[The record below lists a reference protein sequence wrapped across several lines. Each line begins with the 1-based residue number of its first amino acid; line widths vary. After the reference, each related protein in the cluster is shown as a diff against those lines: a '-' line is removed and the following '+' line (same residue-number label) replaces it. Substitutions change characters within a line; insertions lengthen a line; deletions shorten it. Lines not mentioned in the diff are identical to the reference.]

1 MTEQSRLIGFYAESI
16 VQTVREPLLVLDEGL
31 RVVTANQA
39 FYQAFEVTSQET
51 EHTLIYELG
60 NHQWDIP
67 ELRKLLEG
75 VMPEH
80 REFHDFSVEHDFP
93 QVGVRTMLLNARQ
106 VVQEPD
112 KPPLI
117 LLAIEDVTERDR
129 AEKVAQLAREY
140 AESIIDT
147 VREPLLVLDND
158 QRVISASRAFRDTFD
173 VTAEETEHTLIYE
186 LGNHQWDIPE
196 LRKLLEEV
204 IPKHREF
211 HDFPVEHDFPQLGVR
226 TMLLNACQLV
236 QEPDKPPL
244 ILLAIEDITE
254 RKQAEEALIEAKEL
268 NEVTLHSIG
277 DAVITTDSEG
287 VIRYLNPVAEKLTG
301 WRAEEAQG
309 QPVHTVFRIIREEDR
324 EPVPNLVARCIK
336 ENQAIGLGNHTILI
350 SRNGREYAI
359 QDSAAPI
366 RSPDGKLFGV
376 VVVFSDVTETRRL
389 AEQMAYQAS
398 HDSLTGLV
406 NRQEF
411 ERRLSRTLETARTD
425 TVEHTLCY
433 LDLDQFKVI
442 NDTCGHVAGDEL
454 LRQLAS
460 VLHDKVR
467 KRDTLARLGGDE
479 FGVLMEHC
487 HLDEGLRVA
496 NALRDAVESFR
507 FRWEDKNFLIGASIG
522 IASVTEAT
530 ESVARVLS
538 QADSACYT
546 AKDRGRNRI
555 QVYSVEDTEFVRRS
569 GEMEWVRQ
577 INQTLEEDRFRLFCQ
592 PIVAI
597 EPGGDEKGHY
607 EILLRMVNE
616 EGTLVLPA
624 EFFPAAERYHLA
636 SKIDQ
641 WVIATTFE
649 WLRHH
654 PDLLDHLS
662 MCSINQSGHS
672 LGDAAFLE
680 YVNREF
686 EKNGIPGS
694 KICFEIT
701 ETAAIANFAS
711 ASRLIT
717 DLKKRGC
724 QFALDDFGSGLCSFA
739 YLRALPVDFLKIDGA
754 FVKNIVDDPVDF
766 AMVKSIND
774 MGHVL
779 GKQTIAEF
787 VENQAIL
794 DKVREIGVDY
804 AQGYGISNPRPL
816 DDLTGLNA
824 RL

>member
-147 VREPLLVLDND
+147 VREPLLVLDSD

-196 LRKLLEEV
+196 LRNLLEEV
-204 IPKHREF
+204 IPEHREF
-211 HDFPVEHDFPQLGVR
+211 NDFPVEHDFPQVGVR
-226 TMLLNACQLV
+226 TMLLNARQVV

-254 RKQAEEALIEAKEL
+254 RKQAEEALSEAKEL

-287 VIRYLNPVAEKLTG
+287 FIRYLNPVAEKLTG

-324 EPVPNLVARCIK
+324 EPVPDLVARCIK
-336 ENQAIGLGNHTILI
+336 ENQSIGLGNHTILI

-366 RSPDGKLFGV
+366 RGPDGKLFGV
-376 VVVFSDVTETRRL
+376 VVVFSDVTEIRRL
-389 AEQMAYQAS
+389 AEQMVYQAN

-487 HLDEGLRVA
+487 DLDEGRRAA

-507 FRWEDKNFLIGASIG
+507 FRWEDKNFRIGVSIG

-538 QADSACYT
+538 QADSACYA

-577 INQTLEEDRFRLFCQ
+577 INQALEENRFRLFCQ
-592 PIVAI
+592 PIAAI
-597 EPGGDEKGHY
+597 EPGRDEKGHY

-654 PDLLDHLS
+654 PDLLDHLLL
-662 MCSINQSGHS
+662 CSINQSGHS

-711 ASRLIT
+711 ASR
-717 DLKKRGC
+717 KRGC

-754 FVKNIVDDPVDF
+754 FVKNIVGDPLDF

-787 VENQAIL
+787 VENRAIL
-794 DKVREIGVDY
+794 DKLREIGVDY
-804 AQGYGISNPRPL
+804 AQGYGISSPRPL

>member
-147 VREPLLVLDND
+147 VREPLLVLDSD

-196 LRKLLEEV
+196 LRNLLEEV
-204 IPKHREF
+204 IPEHREF
-211 HDFPVEHDFPQLGVR
+211 NDFPVEHDFPQVGVR
-226 TMLLNACQLV
+226 TMLLNARQVV

-254 RKQAEEALIEAKEL
+254 RKQAEEALSEAKEL

-287 VIRYLNPVAEKLTG
+287 FIRYLNPVAEKLTG

-324 EPVPNLVARCIK
+324 EPVPDLVARCIK
-336 ENQAIGLGNHTILI
+336 ENQPIGLGNHTILI

-366 RSPDGKLFGV
+366 RGPDGKLFGV
-376 VVVFSDVTETRRL
+376 VVVFSDVTEIRRL
-389 AEQMAYQAS
+389 AEQMVYQAN

-487 HLDEGLRVA
+487 DLDEGRRAA

-507 FRWEDKNFLIGASIG
+507 FRWEDKNFRIGVSIG

-538 QADSACYT
+538 QADSACYA

-577 INQTLEEDRFRLFCQ
+577 INQALEENRFRLFCQ
-592 PIVAI
+592 PIAAI
-597 EPGGDEKGHY
+597 EPGRDEKGHY

-654 PDLLDHLS
+654 PNLLDHLLL
-662 MCSINQSGHS
+662 CSINQSGHS

-754 FVKNIVDDPVDF
+754 FVKNIVGDPLDF

-787 VENQAIL
+787 VENRAIL
-794 DKVREIGVDY
+794 DKLREIGVDY
-804 AQGYGISNPRPL
+804 AQGYGISSPRPL

>member
-147 VREPLLVLDND
+147 VREPLLVLDSD

-196 LRKLLEEV
+196 LRNLLEEV
-204 IPKHREF
+204 IPEHREF
-211 HDFPVEHDFPQLGVR
+211 NDFPVEHDFPQVGVR
-226 TMLLNACQLV
+226 TMLLNARQVV

-254 RKQAEEALIEAKEL
+254 RKQAEEALSEAKEL

-287 VIRYLNPVAEKLTG
+287 FIRYLNPVAEKLTG

-324 EPVPNLVARCIK
+324 EPVPDLVARCIK
-336 ENQAIGLGNHTILI
+336 ENQSIGLGNHTILI

-366 RSPDGKLFGV
+366 RGPDGKLFGV
-376 VVVFSDVTETRRL
+376 VVVFSDVTEIRRL
-389 AEQMAYQAS
+389 AEQMVYQAN

-487 HLDEGLRVA
+487 DLDEGRRAA

-507 FRWEDKNFLIGASIG
+507 FRWEDKNFRIGVSIG

-538 QADSACYT
+538 QADSACYA

-577 INQTLEEDRFRLFCQ
+577 INQALEENRFRLFCQ
-592 PIVAI
+592 PIAAI
-597 EPGGDEKGHY
+597 EPGRDEKGHY

-654 PDLLDHLS
+654 PNLLDHLLL
-662 MCSINQSGHS
+662 CSINQSGHS

-754 FVKNIVDDPVDF
+754 FVKNIVGDPLDF

-787 VENQAIL
+787 VENRAIL
-794 DKVREIGVDY
+794 DKLREIGVDY
-804 AQGYGISNPRPL
+804 AQGYGISSPRPL